1 MIQNYKLALR
11 KNKKINFSYKLFPY
25 LFILKKK
32 SFSQNLQKY
41 YKHQFLLQNF
51 QLFTIK
57 QKKFLN
63 FLKTTNY
70 KQTLHVLHGTLIIG
84 FFPNT
89 TFYETIQQY
98 FLLTEKYKDFN
109 KHFSFCLLFNF
120 QKHFIISKTLLNYY
134 FSLEKIKLFDFKPN
148 LSIILYYP
156 IIHLNNYFIFYVQ
169 RLYNKTKN

>member
-1 MIQNYKLALR
+1 MTQNYKLTLR

-32 SFSQNLQKY
+32 PFSQNLQKY

-63 FLKTTNY
+63 FLKTTEY
-70 KQTLHVLHGTLIIG
+70 KQTLRVLHGTLIIG

-89 TFYETIQQY
+89 TFSETIQQY
-98 FLLTEKYKDFN
+98 FILTEKYKDFN

-120 QKHFIISKTLLNYY
+120 QEHLIISKTLLNYY
-134 FSLEKIKLFDFKPN
+134 FSFEKIKLFNLKPN
-148 LSIILYYP
+148 LSLILYYP
-156 IIHLNNYFIFYVQ
+156 IINLNNYLFFYAQ
-169 RLYNKTKN
+169 LLCNKIKN